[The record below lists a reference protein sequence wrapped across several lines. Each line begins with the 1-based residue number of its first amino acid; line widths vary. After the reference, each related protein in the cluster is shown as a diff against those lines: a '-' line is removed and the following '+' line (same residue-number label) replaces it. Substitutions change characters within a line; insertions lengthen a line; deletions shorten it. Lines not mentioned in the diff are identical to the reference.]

1 MRGLSDLSDS
11 QFAFLL
17 TLPLIIFAIGI
28 VIYPIAYSIWIS
40 FMKVDFYS
48 KTTTFV
54 GFANYWT
61 AITDPSMPHYL
72 YVTLRFTLEATVL
85 SFLLALATALVLNE
99 TFRARAILRVV
110 VLLPWAVSE
119 YATATTW
126 RYIYSSEIGM
136 INAFLFRLGLIP
148 KYIELLTP
156 EHAIDFVALAYSWHF
171 MPLIA
176 FFLLAGLQTIPED
189 YYKAAKVDGAGAV
202 RRFVNI
208 TLPHLRYAV
217 LIGLILVTMEA
228 ARAFDIIFML
238 TSGGPSSATRTMT
251 YDIYLT
257 TFAELNLGLGAAK
270 SYLLIIL
277 VLAFAIIYLRALTR
291 KQR

>member
-1 MRGLSDLSDS
+1 
-11 QFAFLL
+11 
-17 TLPLIIFAIGI
+17 
-28 VIYPIAYSIWIS
+28 
-40 FMKVDFYS
+40 MKVDFYA

-54 GFANYWT
+54 GFGNYWD
-61 AITDPSMPHYL
+61 AITNPMMPRYL
-72 YVTLRFTLEATVL
+72 YVTLRFTFESTVI
-85 SFLLALATALVLNE
+85 SFLLALGTSLLLNE
-99 TFRARAILRVV
+99 SFKARAILRVV

-119 YATATTW
+119 YATATIW

-136 INAFLFRLGLIP
+136 INAFLFRLGIIP
-148 KYIELLTP
+148 RYVNILTAA
-156 EHAIDFVALAYSWHF
+156 HAIDFVAIAYAWHF

-189 YYKAAKVDGAGAV
+189 YYKAAKIDGAGAV

-208 TLPHLRYAV
+208 TLPHIRYAV
-217 LIGLILVTMEA
+217 LIGLILATMEA

-238 TSGGPSSATRTMT
+238 TSGGPGSATSTMT

-277 VLAFAIIYLRALTR
+277 VLAFAVMYFQALTR
-291 KQR
+291 KER